1 MTPQRLRPENAAP
14 GIDAAPLVQRSAL
27 WRYGFLGAP
36 LAFVALPL
44 YVTLPSYYASQFG
57 MPLAVIGLLLL
68 LVRGGDALIDPWLGS
83 VADRWLRHSRARAL
97 WGAATAAVL
106 LGLGFVALF
115 FPAVAQGPALLA
127 WCATALVVTYLGYS
141 VMSLVHQAWG
151 SRLGGDPGLRAAVAG
166 WRESMALVGVLVASM
181 LPSLAGMKVTSL
193 VLGAGLIAGLLCL
206 ASAPYRQGR
215 IEIHPPGS
223 RHEDQFLPWRQSPFR
238 RLIGI
243 YLVNG
248 IASAMP
254 ATLVLFYIRDR
265 LQAPAYEALFLVAYF
280 AAGALSMPLWL
291 RSIGRFGLARSW
303 VAGMALSVMAFVTA
317 SGLGA
322 GDMGPYLAVCIGSG
336 LALGADLAIPGA
348 LLTGVIQR
356 SGHGASQEGLYLGW
370 WNGATK
376 LNLALAA
383 GLSLPA
389 LQALGYRPGIPD
401 TEPWSAL
408 VLAYCLLPCL
418 LKLAAAALLI
428 QARQLWTKDA

>member
-1 MTPQRLRPENAAP
+1 MTPHLP
-14 GIDAAPLVQRSAL
+14 GTGDAAPAIEAPASVQRATL
-27 WRYGFLGAP
+27 WRYGLLGAP

-44 YVTLPSYYASQFG
+44 YVTLPSHYASQFG

-68 LVRGGDALIDPWLGS
+68 LVRAGDALIDPWLGS

-97 WGAATAAVL
+97 WGAAAAAVL
-106 LGLGFVALF
+106 LALGFVALF
-115 FPAVAQGPALLA
+115 FPATTQGPALLA
-127 WCATALVVTYLGYS
+127 WCTTALAVTYLGYS

-166 WRESMALVGVLVASM
+166 WREAMALVGVLVASM
-181 LPSLAGMKVTSL
+181 LPSLAGLKVTCL

-206 ASAPYRQGR
+206 ASAPYRKGR
-215 IEIHPPGS
+215 IETDAPQA
-223 RHEDQFLPWRQSPFR
+223 RHADRFLPWRQSPFR
-238 RLIGI
+238 RLMGV

-280 AAGALSMPLWL
+280 AAGALSVPLWL

-322 GDMGPYLAVCIGSG
+322 GDVGPYLAVCIGSG

-356 SGHGASQEGLYLGW
+356 SGHAASQEGLYLGW

-389 LQALGYRPGIPD
+389 LQALGYQPGVAD
-401 TEPWSAL
+401 SAPWSAL
-408 VLAYCLLPCL
+408 VLAYCLLPCI
-418 LKLAAAALLI
+418 LKLAAAALLF
-428 QARQLWTKDA
+428 QARQLWNEDA